1 MEDKGMDKRYKV
13 FHITYKVYSE
23 LEWMLKEKIFN
34 YERQNN
40 LLAVS
45 FSVMYD
51 KENEKFSGIRDA
63 AIAVEFTDNKQKHT
77 RYIKFKS
84 FRINYRLYSDFE
96 DLLELKI
103 KDFEE
108 KYILSHFENMSFSV
122 LNDCEADEYDSVRT
136 AVVLIMFY
144 EKSRIYASEREKISV
159 MTDEEA
165 LAYRTELDN
174 PDKSYS
180 PEGVADIYSKGL
192 WDEVYLSNF
201 SETDFEFDGIQV
213 KSMEGFLQSLKT
225 NDEEKQ
231 IAICSLVGKDAKTV
245 GSFNT
250 EFDGSHL
257 YWKGKPIDR
266 FSEEYLTLLKRVYH
280 ARFEHDANFRKA
292 LEYTKNKKLIHTVG
306 KSDPKETILT
316 DAEFINL
323 LSELQKMI

>member
-1 MEDKGMDKRYKV
+1 MDKRYKV
-13 FHITYKVYSE
+13 FHIAYSVYPD
-23 LEWMLKEKIFN
+23 LEWMLKEKVFN
-34 YERQNN
+34 YERQND
-40 LLAVS
+40 LMAES

-51 KENEKFSGIRDA
+51 KENEKYSGLRDA
-63 AIAVEFTDNKQKHT
+63 AIVVGFSDNRQKHT
-77 RYIKFKS
+77 KYIRFKS
-84 FRINYRLYSDFE
+84 FRINYHLYNDFE

-103 KDFEE
+103 IDFEDR
-108 KYILSHFENMSFSV
+108 YVLSHFENKSFCV
-122 LNDCEADEYDSVRT
+122 LNDCETDDCNSVRT
-136 AVVLIMFY
+136 AVVLVMFH
-144 EKSRIYASEREKISV
+144 ESSRIYACEREKISE

-165 LAYRTELDN
+165 QAYRFELDN

-180 PEGVADIYSKGL
+180 PEKVADIYSKGL

-201 SETDFEFDGIQV
+201 SETDFEFDGVQV

-225 NDEEKQ
+225 NDKEKQ

-266 FSEEYLTLLKRVYH
+266 FSEEYLTLLKRVYN

-316 DAEFINL
+316 DSEFINL
-323 LSELQKMI
+323 LSELHEMI

>member
-1 MEDKGMDKRYKV
+1 MDKRFKV
-13 FHITYKVYSE
+13 FHITYSVYPD
-23 LEWMLKEKIFN
+23 LEWMLKEKVFN

-40 LLAVS
+40 LMAES

-51 KENEKFSGIRDA
+51 KENEKYSGIRDA
-63 AIAVEFTDNKQKHT
+63 AIVVEFTDNRQKHT
-77 RYIKFKS
+77 KYIRFKS
-84 FRINYRLYSDFE
+84 FRINYRLYNDFE
-96 DLLELKI
+96 DLLELKTL
-103 KDFEE
+103 DFEE
-108 KYILSHFENMSFSV
+108 RFVLSHFENKSFSV
-122 LNDCEADEYDSVRT
+122 LNDCESVEYDSVRT
-136 AVVLIMFY
+136 AVVLVMFH
-144 EKSRIYASEREKISV
+144 ENSRIYASEREKLSE

-165 LAYRTELDN
+165 MAYRAELDN

-180 PEGVADIYSKGL
+180 PEEVADIYSKGL

-201 SETDFEFDGIQV
+201 SETDFDFDGVQV
-213 KSMEGFLQSLKT
+213 KSMEVFLQSLKT

-231 IAICSLVGKDAKTV
+231 VVICSLVGKDAKTV

-266 FSEEYLTLLKRVYH
+266 FSEEYQTLLKRVYH
-280 ARFEHDANFRKA
+280 ARFEHDANFKKA

-316 DAEFINL
+316 DAEFINI
-323 LSELQKMI
+323 LSELHEMI

>member
-1 MEDKGMDKRYKV
+1 
-13 FHITYKVYSE
+13 
-23 LEWMLKEKIFN
+23 
-34 YERQNN
+34 
-40 LLAVS
+40 
-45 FSVMYD
+45 
-51 KENEKFSGIRDA
+51 
-63 AIAVEFTDNKQKHT
+63 
-77 RYIKFKS
+77 
-84 FRINYRLYSDFE
+84 
-96 DLLELKI
+96 
-103 KDFEE
+103 
-108 KYILSHFENMSFSV
+108 MSFSV

>member
-1 MEDKGMDKRYKV
+1 MDKRYKV

-174 PDKSYS
+174 QDKSYS

>member
-1 MEDKGMDKRYKV
+1 MDNRYKV
-13 FHITYKVYSE
+13 FHITYKVYPD
-23 LEWMLKEKIFN
+23 LEWMIKEKVFN

-45 FSVMYD
+45 FSVIYD
-51 KENEKFSGIRDA
+51 KENEKYSRIRDT
-63 AIAVEFTDNKQKHT
+63 AIVVEFTENTQKLT
-77 RYIKFKS
+77 RYIKFKI

-96 DLLELKI
+96 NLLRLKI
-103 KDFEE
+103 IDFEE
-108 KYILSHFENMSFSV
+108 RYILSHFENMSFSV
-122 LNDCEADEYDSVRT
+122 FNDSEDDKYDSVRT
-136 AVVLIMFY
+136 AAVLVMFH
-144 EKSRIYASEREKISV
+144 ESSRIYASEREKISG

-165 LAYRTELDN
+165 LAYRTELVNQDR
-174 PDKSYS
+174 SYS
-180 PEGVADIYSKGL
+180 PEEVTDIYSKGL

-201 SETDFEFDGIQV
+201 SETDFEFDGVQV

-225 NDEEKQ
+225 SDVEKQ
-231 IAICSLVGKDAKTV
+231 ILICSLVGKDAKTV

-266 FSEEYLTLLKRVYH
+266 FSGEYQTLLKRVYH

-306 KSDPKETILT
+306 KTDPKETILT

-323 LSELQKMI
+323 LSGLHELI

>member
-316 DAEFINL
+316 DSEFINL
-323 LSELQKMI
+323 LSELHEMI

>member
-1 MEDKGMDKRYKV
+1 MDKRYKV

-159 MTDEEA
+159 MTNEEA

>member
-1 MEDKGMDKRYKV
+1 M
-13 FHITYKVYSE
+13 
-23 LEWMLKEKIFN
+23 
-34 YERQNN
+34 
-40 LLAVS
+40 
-45 FSVMYD
+45 
-51 KENEKFSGIRDA
+51 
-63 AIAVEFTDNKQKHT
+63 
-77 RYIKFKS
+77 
-84 FRINYRLYSDFE
+84 
-96 DLLELKI
+96 
-103 KDFEE
+103 
-108 KYILSHFENMSFSV
+108 
-122 LNDCEADEYDSVRT
+122 
-136 AVVLIMFY
+136 
-144 EKSRIYASEREKISV
+144 
-159 MTDEEA
+159 
-165 LAYRTELDN
+165 
-174 PDKSYS
+174 
-180 PEGVADIYSKGL
+180 
-192 WDEVYLSNF
+192 
-201 SETDFEFDGIQV
+201 
-213 KSMEGFLQSLKT
+213 QSLKT